1 MAVNRTPFYL
11 SRGVV
16 TRYLNKN
23 VTTYPGAPTIPQ
35 SATGNRVL
43 VGTGNGIGA
52 KLLHGVGPV
61 LETPIDCDEVIISSL
76 GPPTSFAAGAGATV
90 VPVEYNDPSTSDGYV
105 VFQVGT
111 GERIPVDDAQIT
123 GIDMVDL
130 TLNVAAFLQ
139 LGMYA
144 LKIIRAS
151 DPVNCFTIRY
161 DAFDVT

>member
-11 SRGVV
+11 ARGVV

-43 VGTGNGIGA
+43 VGTGNGVGA

-61 LETPIDCDEVIISSL
+61 LETPLECDEVFISSL
-76 GPPTSFAAGAGATV
+76 GPPTSFAAGAGLTV
-90 VPVEYNDPSTSDGYV
+90 VPVEYNDPLESDGFV
-105 VFQVGT
+105 VFQIGT
-111 GERIPVDDAQIT
+111 GVQIPVSSTIT
-123 GIDMVDL
+123 GVDMVDL
-130 TLNVAAFLQ
+130 TLDVVAFLQ
-139 LGMYA
+139 LGAYA

-151 DPVNCFTIRY
+151 DPETCFAIRY
-161 DAFDVT
+161 KAFDVT